1 MKNLQEKM
9 VRALGFLPLHFFFTT
24 KGKTEKRKKS
34 LISSIAADD
43 AAKQQKSNGI
53 LKARAFRSVFLEPSH
68 YFLELLLS

>member
-1 MKNLQEKM
+1 MKILQEKM
-9 VRALGFLPLHFFFTT
+9 VRALGFLPLHFFTT